1 MISANFNQITER
13 ISKETGISIE
23 EVKRRVEAKRAK
35 LSGLISSEGAA
46 QVVAAE
52 LGVRFD
58 KQKVKINEL
67 LSGMRKISVEG
78 KIIKISPVRT
88 FKTKNAESKVVS
100 FLFADDTG
108 NIRCVLWD
116 TNHIALIEEGKL
128 REGSVV
134 EIKNASV
141 RGTDIKE
148 LHLGSQGEIKE
159 SNAKFE
165 RIITEETTA
174 SKKIVQIEP
183 NDAAL
188 VRATIIQAFEP
199 RFFSVCPECGKR
211 VTQEEGKFLCLQHGN
226 IVPKERAILNLII
239 DDGSGNI
246 RAVLFSE
253 SAKKLLQL
261 EAEQLKSSDLFLA
274 KKQELL
280 GKEFFFSG
288 RVRLNKLFNSPEL
301 IVQDSR
307 NAEADDIIKELS
319 KKA

>member
-1 MISANFNQITER
+1 MISANYNQIIER
-13 ISKETGISIE
+13 ISKETGISVE
-23 EVKRRVEAKRAK
+23 EIKRRVEAKKAK
-35 LSGLISSEGAA
+35 LSGLISNEGAA

-78 KIIKISPVRT
+78 KIIKISPIRT

-100 FLFADDTG
+100 FLLADDTG

-116 TNHIALIEEGKL
+116 INHIALIEEGKL
-128 REGSVV
+128 HEGSVV

-141 RGTDIKE
+141 RGMDTKE

-159 SNAKFE
+159 TDAKIE
-165 RIITEETTA
+165 RIITEETAA
-174 SKKIVQIEP
+174 SKKIARLGA
-183 NDAAL
+183 NDVAL
-188 VRATIIQAFEP
+188 VRATIVQAFEP
-199 RFFSVCPECGKR
+199 RFFFVCPECSKR
-211 VTQEEGKFLCLQHGN
+211 VVQEEGKFSCPQHGN
-226 IVPKERAILNLII
+226 IIPKERAILNLRI

-253 SAKKLLQL
+253 SSKKLLEL
-261 EAEQLKSSDLFLA
+261 DVEQFKSADLFLA

-288 RVRLNKLFNSPEL
+288 RARVNKLFNNLEL
-301 IVQDSR
+301 IVQDLR
-307 NAEADDIIKELS
+307 DAQADEIIKELS
-319 KKA
+319 KK

>member
-1 MISANFNQITER
+1 MALSNYSQILER
-13 ISKETGISIE
+13 ISKETGISIKE
-23 EVKRRVEAKRAK
+23 IERRVEAKRAK
-35 LSGLISSEGAA
+35 LSGLISKEGAA

-78 KIIKISPVRT
+78 KIIKIFPVRA
-88 FKTKNAESKVVS
+88 FKTKKAESKVVS
-100 FLFADDTG
+100 FLLADETG
-108 NIRCVLWD
+108 NVRCVLWD
-116 TNHIALIEEGKL
+116 INHIALIEEGKL
-128 REGSVV
+128 HEDSVV

-141 RGTDIKE
+141 RGIDVKE

-159 SNAKFE
+159 SSAK
-165 RIITEETTA
+165 ITQVVTKETML
-174 SKKIVQIEP
+174 SKKIAQLEA
-183 NDAAL
+183 NDRAT
-188 VRATIIQAFEP
+188 VRAIITQLFEP
-199 RFFSVCPECGKR
+199 RFFFVCPECGKK
-211 VTQEEGKFLCLQHGN
+211 VSQEESKFLCSQHGS
-226 IVPKERAILNLII
+226 IAPKERVILSLII
-239 DDGSGNI
+239 DDGTGNM

-261 EAEQLKSSDLFLA
+261 EIEELKSADLFLA

-288 RVRLNKLFNSPEL
+288 RTRLNKLFNNFEL
-301 IVQDSR
+301 IVQDLHE
-307 NAEADDIIKELS
+307 AEVDEIIKELS

>member
-1 MISANFNQITER
+1 MISSDYNQIIER

-23 EVKRRVEAKRAK
+23 EIKRRVEAKRAK
-35 LSGLISSEGAA
+35 LSGLISNEGAA

-52 LGVRFD
+52 LGIRFD
-58 KQKVKINEL
+58 HRKVKINEL

-78 KIIKISPVRT
+78 KIIKIFPVRT

-100 FLFADDTG
+100 FLLGDETG
-108 NIRCVLWD
+108 NVRCVLWD
-116 TNHIALIEEGKL
+116 INHIALIEKGDIHE
-128 REGSVV
+128 SSIV

-148 LHLGSQGEIKE
+148 IHLGSQGEIKE
-159 SNAKFE
+159 SDAK
-165 RIITEETTA
+165 ITQVVTKETSI
-174 SKKIVQIEP
+174 SKKIAQLKA
-183 NDAAL
+183 NDRAL
-188 VRATIIQAFEP
+188 VRANIVQAFEP
-199 RFFSVCPECGKR
+199 RFFPVCPECGKK
-211 VTQEEGKFLCLQHGN
+211 VVLEEGKFSCAQHGGIIPN
-226 IVPKERAILNLII
+226 ERAILNLIV

-261 EAEQLKSSDLFLA
+261 EIEQFKSVDLFLA

-288 RVRLNKLFNSPEL
+288 IARLNKLFNNLEL
-301 IVQDSR
+301 IIQDLHD
-307 NAEADDIIKELS
+307 AEADEIIKELS
-319 KKA
+319 KK